1 MTHVVYISLGRI
13 STPSASNKDT
23 DSIAVDEN
31 SVATPGIGGM
41 RSAAEAWS
49 DLAREGAPA
58 VPMCAFCAPFS
69 SLI

>member
-13 STPSASNKDT
+13 STPSASKKDS
-23 DSIAVDEN
+23 DSIAVDEK
-31 SVATPGIGGM
+31 SVATPVGGM
-41 RSAAEAWS
+41 RSAAEAWA